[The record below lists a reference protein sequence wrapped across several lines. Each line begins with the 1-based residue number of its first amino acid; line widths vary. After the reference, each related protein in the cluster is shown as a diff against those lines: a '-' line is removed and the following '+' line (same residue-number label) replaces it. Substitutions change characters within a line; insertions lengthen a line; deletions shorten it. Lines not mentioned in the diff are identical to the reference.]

1 MDRSGRAAF
10 RSLWR
15 AQRHVF
21 VNDTAAQTEA
31 KRRIRAAFRT
41 AKVTTPRERE
51 QHVRVAEDTARLLRD
66 TVVQAKLNPETRNY
80 RARFGKQHVTTKGE
94 PDSEII

>member
-1 MDRSGRAAF
+1 MERSGRAAF

-15 AQRHVF
+15 AQQQVF
-21 VNDTAAQTEA
+21 ANDAAAQTEA

-51 QHVRVAEDTARLLRD
+51 QNVRVAEDTARLLRD
-66 TVVQAKLNPETRNY
+66 TVVQAKLNPDKLNY
-80 RARFGKQHVTTKGE
+80 RAQFGKQHVTSKGE
-94 PDSEII
+94 PDSEIL